1 MHKYDTYYYYYYI
14 ILYYYYF
21 AVCRFASPFPTT
33 TTNMKKLIDE
43 LIERFVLFYEYFLNR
58 LYTTYMITIP
68 IHIKLLYIYM
78 RSAQRDIA
86 IRVCVCVWE
95 RMCVCVA
102 YRYVLYM
109 ENVSRMHI

>member
-1 MHKYDTYYYYYYI
+1 MIHIIIIII

-21 AVCRFASPFPTT
+21 AVCRFASPFPT

-43 LIERFVLFYEYFLNR
+43 LIERFVLFYEYFLYR

-78 RSAQRDIA
+78 RSAQGDIA
-86 IRVCVCVWE
+86 IRVCVRVGECVCGSVCVWPIN
-95 RMCVCVA
+95 M
-102 YRYVLYM
+102 YM